1 MIQPINYPHWNRQG
15 KELVESL
22 GEIGDCVSFSTTVTD
37 AEEFWMY
44 AECGQVASETG
55 CSKLNGWISGLMD

>member
-1 MIQPINYPHWNRQG
+1 MPIGIGRG

-22 GEIGDCVSFSTTVTD
+22 GEIGEFVSFSTSVTD
-37 AEEFWMY
+37 AEKFWMY

-55 CSKLNGWISGLMD
+55 GSKTDGWIGGWMDWWPEL